1 MITAVSGPARQLP
14 WTVGLFSR
22 AGALPLPLAV
32 LGEVRTQKAL
42 QILSLQVNTQVF
54 WQGYPRLNPFL
65 DSSPRLR
72 LPPQPFK
79 HLRFHESLL
88 WL

>member
-54 WQGYPRLNPFL
+54 WQGYP
-65 DSSPRLR
+65 
-72 LPPQPFK
+72 PPQP
-79 HLRFHESLL
+79 LPGLL
-88 WL
+88 SPLEATTAAFQASPIS